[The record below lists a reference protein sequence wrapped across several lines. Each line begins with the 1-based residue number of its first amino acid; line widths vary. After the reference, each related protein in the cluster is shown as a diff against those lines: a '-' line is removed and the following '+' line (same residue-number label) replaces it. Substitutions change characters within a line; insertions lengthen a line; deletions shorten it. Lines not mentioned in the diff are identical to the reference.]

1 MLIKQLYIAGFR
13 NIEAA
18 SIVTDKRVNVF
29 FGKNGS
35 GKTSILESLFYLG
48 RAKSF
53 RTNRKQEIINNDKAD
68 LVVSAQIDQK
78 EADHRLGIQLD
89 NNGGNK
95 LKLDGEVINKLSEAS
110 SLVPC
115 QLITPESFDIF
126 WSSPKARRSFI
137 DFGLFH
143 VEHEYQK
150 SWLEFSKLLKQTN
163 ALLRLGNASQREV
176 EYWYKTYI
184 EAGNKIDSL
193 REAFLQEHF
202 SEAIRLLTE
211 EIVDPEKAELIKGV
225 QVKYRRKNISLDEL
239 DDTKFRQ
246 VLERDKRYKQVNYGP
261 NRADITFVK
270 DGVDISTML
279 SRGQAK
285 MMFYL
290 LEMAMVNIVSK
301 VTNKN
306 IAILIDDLP
315 SEVDPETRSTMI
327 EMLLKTKAQIFVTGI
342 ESKIAMEFNKYT
354 DSVNVFHV
362 EHGTISAINM
372 EQLCP

>member
-13 NIEAA
+13 NIQAA
-18 SIVTDKRVNVF
+18 NINTEERVNIF

-35 GKTSILESLFYLG
+35 GKTSVLESLFYLG

-53 RTNRKQEIINNDKAD
+53 RTNKKQEVINTEQSS
-68 LVVSAQIDQK
+68 LVVSAQVEQK
-78 EADHRLGIQLD
+78 DNEHRLGIQLD
-89 NNGGNK
+89 ESGNNR
-95 LKLDGEVINKLSEAS
+95 LKLDGEMITRLSEAS

-115 QLITPESFDIF
+115 QIITPESFDVF
-126 WSSPKARRSFI
+126 WSSPKARRSFL

-150 SWLEFSKLLKQTN
+150 NWLEYSKLLKQTN
-163 ALLRLGNASQREV
+163 ALLKLGNADKREL
-176 EYWYKTYI
+176 EYWYKTYLA
-184 EAGNKIDSL
+184 AGNKIDSL

-202 SEAIRLLTE
+202 SEAIRLLTS
-211 EIVDPEKAELIKGV
+211 EINDPDKAELINGV
-225 QVKYRRKNISLDEL
+225 EVRYKRKNIEL
-239 DDTKFRQ
+239 DIPELKFKQ
-246 VLERDKRYKQVNYGP
+246 TLDRDMRYKQVSYGP

-342 ESKIAMEFNKYT
+342 ENKIAMEFNKYT

-362 EHGTISAINM
+362 EHGTIRAIDM

>member
-18 SIVTDKRVNVF
+18 SLTTEKRVNVF

-35 GKTSILESLFYLG
+35 GKTSVLESLFYLG
-48 RAKSF
+48 RARSF
-53 RTNRKQEIINNDKAD
+53 RTNKKQEIVKVGNPNLI
-68 LVVSAQIDQK
+68 VSAQLEQQDN
-78 EADHRLGIQLD
+78 EHRLGIQLD
-89 NNGGNK
+89 GNGSNR
-95 LKLDGEVINKLSEAS
+95 LKLDGEIVTRLSEAS

-115 QLITPESFDIF
+115 QLITPESFDVF
-126 WSSPKARRSFI
+126 WSSPKARRSFL

-150 SWLEFSKLLKQTN
+150 QWLEFSKLLKQTN
-163 ALLRLGNASQREV
+163 ALLRSGNANQREL
-176 EYWYKTYI
+176 EYWYKTYLQ
-184 EAGNKIDSL
+184 AGNRIDDL
-193 REAFLQEHF
+193 REAFLQKHF
-202 SEAIRLLTE
+202 SEAICLLTD
-211 EIVDPEKAELIKGV
+211 EINDPDKAELIKGV
-225 QVKYRRKNISLDEL
+225 EVKYRKKNLDAELDEN
-239 DDTKFRQ
+239 KFKQ

-270 DGVDISTML
+270 EGVDISTML

-301 VTNKN
+301 VTGKN

-342 ESKIAMEFNKYT
+342 ENKIAMEFNKYT

-362 EHGTISAINM
+362 EHGTIRAINM